1 MREGVLKYLVNV
13 TSTLLTSMQHLSTRQ
28 LSRAHIIPTEVKLIS
43 IQTAKLRKDAAE
55 IMESCLKTFLFLQN
69 CSLQKPEG
77 IYLMPN
83 LMPPIVI
90 KFIC

>member
-1 MREGVLKYLVNV
+1 MREGVLKYLVKV

-55 IMESCLKTFLFLQN
+55 IMESCLKTIAFYKIVL
-69 CSLQKPEG
+69 CSSQKG
-77 IYLMPN
+77 ST
-83 LMPPIVI
+83 
-90 KFIC
+90 